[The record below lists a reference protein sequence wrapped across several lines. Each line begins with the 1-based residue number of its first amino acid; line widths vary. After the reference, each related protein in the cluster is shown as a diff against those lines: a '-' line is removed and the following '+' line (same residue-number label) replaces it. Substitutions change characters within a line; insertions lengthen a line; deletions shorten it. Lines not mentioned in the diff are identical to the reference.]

1 MEYSKLTKAQ
11 LIEMLDN
18 TISIEKYNKLEE
30 HLKLKKK
37 ALEEQEVIVK
47 TLKEQIDLEREA
59 SKIKFKEL
67 EDKANAYIEQI
78 QGSIKATRENME
90 YTSGVLNKEVQ
101 LANMLVDN
109 RTRDSKLIDDL
120 LKLYHEALFE
130 NKEEE
135 KIT

>member
-1 MEYSKLTKAQ
+1 MEYSKLTKTQ
-11 LIEMLDN
+11 LIEMLNN
-18 TISIEKYNKLEE
+18 TISIEKYNNLEE
-30 HLKLKKK
+30 HLKTKKK

-47 TLKEQIDLEREA
+47 TLQEQIDLEREA

-78 QGSIKATRENME
+78 QKSIKSSKENIE

-101 LANMLVDN
+101 LANMLVEN
-109 RTRDSKLIDDL
+109 RKRDSKLIDDL
-120 LKLYHEALFE
+120 LALYHEALFE